1 MYHALENDDI
11 IYAIL
16 QHVKSSTTD
25 LILPSVCSGV
35 SSQVWDPSSCVYRK
49 TPGRVAP
56 DDTIRSLSEF
66 RSDFALL
73 RQFFL
78 PGLETLAF
86 DVPVDVPT
94 SEVEQFVGALYAE
107 ASGLWQLSITVDPGI
122 FACHFEVPKMPK

>member
-1 MYHALENDDI
+1 MSAIRVLTGRCSPYFPLQVFSREPLLKQLFELVPSALFFPN
-11 IYAIL
+11 
-16 QHVKSSTTD
+16 
-25 LILPSVCSGV
+25 LIALHFSAV
-35 SSQVWDPSSCVYRK
+35 S
-49 TPGRVAP
+49 
-56 DDTIRSLSEF
+56 LEF
-66 RSDFALL
+66 RSDSALL
-73 RQFFL
+73 CQFFL